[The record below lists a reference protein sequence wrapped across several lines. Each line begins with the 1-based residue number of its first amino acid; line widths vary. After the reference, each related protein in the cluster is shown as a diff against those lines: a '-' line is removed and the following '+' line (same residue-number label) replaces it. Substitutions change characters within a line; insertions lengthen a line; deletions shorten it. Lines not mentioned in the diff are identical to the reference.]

1 MPLALSQRAVRL
13 VGLAALALIGLLA
26 QTAVAW
32 AHASLISADPRDGAV
47 VKAAPSTYSLTF
59 SEPVSPL
66 SLKLATPDGASIPLD
81 RFDLKDR
88 TVVIVAPADLAQGTH
103 VLSFRVTSADGH
115 PVGGSIVFS
124 IGAATDVP
132 RPVRNHID
140 WAVRAG
146 VLASKVALYL
156 GLFVGVG
163 GAFASRWLLGGSRT
177 GRGAVAAALGVGLL
191 GIFLSVGFQGLD
203 ALGERL
209 TRINEPAVW
218 STAMATSL
226 GRTAAITII
235 GIAVAVAALF
245 GRGQTS
251 RISSLAA
258 LLCVG
263 AALSLSG
270 HAATAEPQW
279 LMRPAVFLHAV
290 AIAYWV
296 GALVPLALALKRG
309 DTAAAAAL
317 GRFSTTIPYVM
328 LALVTAGVVM
338 AIVQVREPGA
348 LVETAY
354 GKVLLVKL
362 LLVAGLFLLAA
373 VNRWRLTLPASAGD
387 APATYRLIRSIAA
400 ETVIVLLIF
409 TVADSWRF
417 TPPPRTLAAAKA
429 RPATE
434 HIHTD
439 RAMALIEVMP
449 GRAGPVDVSINILTG
464 EYEALDAKEVTLIF
478 SKPDSGI
485 EPFRRA
491 AVRGDETNWRIDH
504 TILPLPGTWHV
515 HVEIL
520 ISDFEKVRLDGQ
532 IGIEP

>member
-1 MPLALSQRAVRL
+1 MPLPMSQRLVHP
-13 VGLAALALIGLLA
+13 VGLAALVLIALLA
-26 QTAVAW
+26 QIAVAW

-47 VKAAPSTYSLTF
+47 VEAAPSTYSLTF

-66 SLKLATPDGASIPLD
+66 SLNLVTPDGASIPLE
-81 RFDLKDR
+81 RFALKDQ
-88 TVVIVAPADLAQGTH
+88 TVEIVAPADLAQGTH
-103 VLSFRVTSADGH
+103 VLSWRVISADGH
-115 PVGGSIVFS
+115 PVGGSVVFS
-124 IGAATDVP
+124 IGAATAVP
-132 RPVRNHID
+132 LSAGEQIGWV
-140 WAVRAG
+140 VRAG
-146 VLASKVALYL
+146 VLASKVALYV

-163 GAFASRWLLGGSRT
+163 GAFASGWLLQGSRT

-218 STAMATSL
+218 STAVATSL
-226 GRTAAITII
+226 GRTAAIAIVGT
-235 GIAVAVAALF
+235 AVAAAALL
-245 GRGQTS
+245 GREWTS

-258 LLCVG
+258 LVCVG
-263 AALSLSG
+263 TALSLTG

-279 LMRPAVFLHAV
+279 LMRTAVFLHTF

-296 GALVPLALALKRG
+296 GALVPLGLALKRG
-309 DTAAAAAL
+309 DPAAAAAL
-317 GRFSTTIPYVM
+317 GRFSKTIPWVV
-328 LALVTAGVVM
+328 LVLVAAGVVM
-338 AIVQVREPGA
+338 AIVQVREAGA
-348 LVETAY
+348 LVGTAY

-373 VNRWRLTLPASAGD
+373 VNRWRLTVPASAGD
-387 APATYRLIRSIAA
+387 ATATYRLIRSIAA

-409 TVADSWRF
+409 TVAAFWRF
-417 TPPPRTLAAAKA
+417 TPPPRTLAATEA

-449 GRAGPVDVSINILTG
+449 GRAGPVDISINILTG
-464 EYEALDAKEVTLIF
+464 EYGALDAKEVMLIL

-491 AVRGDETNWRIDH
+491 AVRDDETNWRIDH
-504 TILPLPGTWHV
+504 ATLPLPGTWHV
-515 HVEIL
+515 RLEIL
-520 ISDFEKVRLDGQ
+520 VSDFEKVRLDGQ